1 MENEKRTTEAE
12 SLPEDPAA
20 EAAPAAPAAEAR
32 PEFSGRN
39 LEEAISLAEHRL
51 KTTRDRFNY
60 EIVTEKTKL
69 FGIGTREIVI
79 RAWPKRE
86 DDEAAVENFLRKM
99 APHFLLDIS
108 WQIKKRDGLVYVIF
122 DGPDRAFL
130 LRNDGQLLLALQ
142 HILNKISDVK
152 VQVDCD
158 FFRKRK
164 EKDLREFAQ
173 RAAQKV
179 RESGREEILE
189 AMNPY
194 ERRIVHIAVNEI
206 RGVTTESLG
215 EGFLKRV
222 RVMAVSAPGRRTT
235 NGTREA

>member
-1 MENEKRTTEAE
+1 MENEKRMPEEADRPD
-12 SLPEDPAA
+12 SPAGSPE
-20 EAAPAAPAAEAR
+20 PAAPVEEAK

-51 KTTRDRFNY
+51 KIPRDRFNY

-86 DDEAAVENFLRKM
+86 EEEAAVENFLRRL
-99 APHFLLDIS
+99 APLFQLDLS
-108 WQIKKRDGLVYVIF
+108 WQLRKRDGLVFVIF
-122 DGPDRAFL
+122 DGPDRAYL

-164 EKDLREFAQ
+164 EKELRDFAQ

-179 RESGREEILE
+179 RETGREEILE

-194 ERRIVHIAVNEI
+194 ERRIVHIAVNEV
-206 RGVTTESLG
+206 RGVTTESQG

-222 RVMAVSAPGRRTT
+222 RVMTASGPGRRAREG
-235 NGTREA
+235 NREA

>member
-1 MENEKRTTEAE
+1 MTDPEE
-12 SLPEDPAA
+12 LPEAPAA
-20 EAAPAAPAAEAR
+20 EAAPAVPAEEPR

-51 KTTRDRFNY
+51 KITRDKFNY

-108 WQIKKRDGLVYVIF
+108 WQIRKRDGLVYVIF

-179 RESGREEILE
+179 RDTGREETLD

-215 EGFLKRV
+215 EGFLKKV
-222 RVMAVSAPGRRTT
+222 RVTTVTGPGRRTKD
-235 NGTREA
+235 GPREA